1 MFGLHH
7 PNRSLPVARVALEEH
22 PVDTIDLTS
31 GDADGF
37 RVRTLPMDDR
47 DRVGVSRQLV
57 PATAPRQRRRASDG
71 RGLSDLGLP
80 EHLSP
85 PDGGLFPL
93 LTLLESL
100 PTARL
105 PALRE
110 QDHVAVVTLG
120 DDPRC
125 GTTPDLVVDML
136 DEAGHPLAAEQ
147 VHVVPWALG
156 DDRRQSRRAADELVG
171 RIDDLR
177 ARLVLL
183 RTTPDCPP
191 TIAYAACRRL
201 PAAQLDLCD
210 VQVSR
215 RPAAPLGWG
224 SPIAFVD
231 GRRAC
236 SALIAAVLADH
247 LAGGVR

>member
-1 MFGLHH
+1 VFGLH
-7 PNRSLPVARVALEEH
+7 PNRSLPVDRVALEEA
-22 PVDTIDLTS
+22 PVDSIDLTS
-31 GDADGF
+31 GEPDGF

-57 PATAPRQRRRASDG
+57 PATAPRHRRRASGG
-71 RGLSDLGLP
+71 RGLSDL
-80 EHLSP
+80 
-85 PDGGLFPL
+85 
-93 LTLLESL
+93 
-100 PTARL
+100 
-105 PALRE
+105 
-110 QDHVAVVTLG
+110 
-120 DDPRC
+120 
-125 GTTPDLVVDML
+125 
-136 DEAGHPLAAEQ
+136 
-147 VHVVPWALG
+147 VH
-156 DDRRQSRRAADELVG
+156 

-191 TIAYAACRRL
+191 TVAYAACRRL
-201 PAAQLDLCD
+201 PAALLDLCD

>member
-1 MFGLHH
+1 MFGLQ
-7 PNRSLPVARVALEEH
+7 PNRSLPAARVALDE
-22 PVDTIDLTS
+22 PIGDPIDLTS
-31 GDADGF
+31 GEPDGF

-47 DRVGVSRQLV
+47 DRVGVGRQLV
-57 PATAPRQRRRASDG
+57 PATAPRHRRRPTGG
-71 RGLSDLGLP
+71 RALIDLGLP
-80 EHLSP
+80 EHLAP

-100 PTARL
+100 PPSRL

-110 QDHVAVVTLG
+110 QDHVAVVVLG
-120 DDPRC
+120 DEPRST
-125 GTTPDLVVDML
+125 TTPDLVGDLL
-136 DEAGHPLAAEQ
+136 DEAGHPVPAEH
-147 VHVVPWALG
+147 VHVVPWTVQ
-156 DDRRQSRRAADELVG
+156 DDRRRARRDADEVVA
-171 RIDDLR
+171 RVDDLP

-191 TIAYAACRRL
+191 TTAYAACRRL
-201 PAAQLDLCD
+201 PTAQLDLCD

-231 GRRAC
+231 GRRA
-236 SALIAAVLADH
+236 SAALIAAVLADH

>member
-1 MFGLHH
+1 MFGLH
-7 PNRSLPVARVALEEH
+7 PNRSLPAARVALEEL
-22 PVDTIDLTS
+22 PGETIDLTS
-31 GDADGF
+31 GEPEGF
-37 RVRTLPMDDR
+37 RVRTLPVDDR

-57 PATAPRQRRRASDG
+57 PATAPRHRRRPAG
-71 RGLSDLGLP
+71 GPALSDLGLP
-80 EHLSP
+80 EHLAP

-93 LTLLESL
+93 LTLLESVPTTRL
-100 PTARL
+100 PT
-105 PALRE
+105 LRE
-110 QDHVAVVTLG
+110 RDHVAVVTLG
-120 DDPRC
+120 DGPRG
-125 GTTPDLVVDML
+125 GTTPDLIVDML
-136 DEAGHPLAAEQ
+136 DEAGHAVPGEQ
-147 VHVVPWALG
+147 IHLLPWTIQ
-156 DDRRQSRRAADELVG
+156 DDRRRARREADELVA
-171 RIDDLR
+171 RVDELR

-191 TIAYAACRRL
+191 TAAYAACRRF
-201 PAAQLDLCD
+201 PTAQLDLCD

-231 GRRAC
+231 GRPAS